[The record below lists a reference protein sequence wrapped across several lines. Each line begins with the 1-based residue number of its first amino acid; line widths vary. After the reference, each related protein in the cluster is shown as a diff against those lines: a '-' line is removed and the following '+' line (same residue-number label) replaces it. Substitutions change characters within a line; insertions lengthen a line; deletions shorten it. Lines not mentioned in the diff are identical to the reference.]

1 MEPLLMRTSRYRKAF
16 TLVELLITLIVTG
29 IILSAVTTL
38 AFAMSSAGWASDD
51 TAVRQAQLRQARLR
65 IGELIHNCRLVCAAP
80 GPGNDLVLWQDDT
93 NGDGRIN
100 VGEIVYIERGDNL
113 SILRLCQFAPTEVA
127 PVTLSTLGA
136 PTMKA
141 YLVSKY
147 AETYALLI
155 PACTNVQFSFDT
167 APPFT
172 RRLDISFG
180 LSENGTTH
188 QYEMTM
194 ALRARAEHV
203 VKLIGT
209 KFEIVSDDD

>member
-65 IGELIHNCRLVCAAP
+65 IGELVRNCRLICAKPA
-80 GPGNDLVLWQDDT
+80 NDHVVLWRADD

-113 SILRLCQFAPTEVA
+113 SFLRLCQFAPTEVA